1 MGAEHRHRRALVL
14 RLEDTTHGGPVVAA
28 TAALSCWIFGS
39 PNRRRLLHDLY
50 WGSCVA
56 PRKSWVL
63 VVSCPIQS
71 KRISKSCQNLVP
83 RILEFSKSLKLIGTT
98 KKGLSNRQQFPKKSI
113 FISIFLYLYLYLYL
127 PNNKE
132 AKRLF

>member
-1 MGAEHRHRRALVL
+1 MGAEHRHRRTLVL

-71 KRISKSCQNLVP
+71 KSCQNLVP

-98 KKGLSNRQQFPKKSI
+98 KKGLSNRQQFPKKIYIYIYLFI
-113 FISIFLYLYLYLYL
+113 FISILI
-127 PNNKE
+127 PT
-132 AKRLF
+132 